1 MTNFSNISESP
12 VQFTRRNL
20 FKSAAAGAATMAT
33 AGLSVAQAAPK
44 KEGTYANN
52 GAPEALRIRN
62 DRISDENK
70 KTLMALPCK
79 YVPVAVKFY
88 AVKPENFGL
97 KYKHTDKRMS
107 LCQFVSYAQK
117 THSSFYIDKT
127 NEDCMGRTVL
137 GMVQEPPLGASGQA
151 GFDFGVFRNQDANS
165 RLYYNIPTAI
175 RDTIN
180 YVIFSPIDQ
189 CEFNPDVVVFVG
201 DTDMADIVMRA
212 TSYISGDL
220 WESKSSS
227 VLSCAWTYMYTWLS
241 GKVNHCQTGMHH
253 GMGRR
258 KVYPKGLHIVSVP
271 YQKLDTQRSTVVCLA
286 LRQMD
291 WQLISFRPNDKDQD
305 ELRRRM
311 RNWNALSK
319 QINESYSFALPENK
333 IQK

>member
-1 MTNFSNISESP
+1 MSELKGIP
-12 VQFTRRNL
+12 EATVQFSRRNL
-20 FKSAAAGAATMAT
+20 FKSAAAGAATVAAGGLTAAHAAT
-33 AGLSVAQAAPK
+33 KQ
-44 KEGTYANN
+44 GTFANN
-52 GAPEALRIRN
+52 GAPAELRIRN

-70 KTLMALPCK
+70 KTLMALPCE

-97 KYKHTDKRMS
+97 KYPKSDKRMS

-117 THSSFYIDKT
+117 TNSAFYIDKS

-151 GFDFGVFRNQDANS
+151 GFDFGVYRNQNANS

-201 DTDMADIVMRA
+201 KTDMADILMRA

-220 WESKSSS
+220 WETTCSS
-227 VLSCAWTYMYTWLS
+227 VLSCAWTYMHTWLT
-241 GKVNHCQTGMHH
+241 GKVYHTTTGMHH

-258 KVYPKGLHIVSVP
+258 KVYPKGLSLIAIP
-271 YQKLDTQRSTVVCLA
+271 YQKLDEVCLA

-311 RNWNALSK
+311 RNWNNLAK
-319 QINESYSFALPENK
+319 QINENYSFALPENK
-333 IQK
+333 K

>member
-151 GFDFGVFRNQDANS
+151 GFEFGVFRNQDANS
-165 RLYYNIPTAI
+165 RLSYNIPTAI
-175 RDTIN
+175 RDTLN
-180 YVIFSPIDQ
+180 YVVFSPIDQ
-189 CEFNPDVVVFVG
+189 CDFTPDVVVFVG

-271 YQKLDTQRSTVVCLA
+271 YQKLDEVCLA

>member
-1 MTNFSNISESP
+1 MTISNITEAP
-12 VQFTRRNL
+12 VEFTRRNL
-20 FKSAAAGAATMAT
+20 FKSAAAGAAAMAT
-33 AGLSVAQAAPK
+33 AGISVAQAAPK

-165 RLYYNIPTAI
+165 RLYYNIPVAI

-201 DTDMADIVMRA
+201 DSDMADIVMRA

-271 YQKLDTQRSTVVCLA
+271 YQKLDEVCLA

-311 RNWNALSK
+311 RNWNALAK
-319 QINESYSFALPENK
+319 QINEKYSFALPENK

>member
-12 VQFTRRNL
+12 VQVTRRNL

-165 RLYYNIPTAI
+165 RLYYNIPIAI

-201 DTDMADIVMRA
+201 DSDMADIVMRA

-271 YQKLDTQRSTVVCLA
+271 YQKLDEVCLA

-311 RNWNALSK
+311 HNWNALSK

-333 IQK
+333 VQK

>member
-165 RLYYNIPTAI
+165 RLYYNLPIAI

-271 YQKLDTQRSTVVCLA
+271 YQKLDEVCLA

>member
-165 RLYYNIPTAI
+165 RLYYNIPIAI

-201 DTDMADIVMRA
+201 DSDMADIVMRA

-271 YQKLDTQRSTVVCLA
+271 YQKLDGVCLA

-333 IQK
+333 VQK

>member
-20 FKSAAAGAATMAT
+20 FKRAAAGAATMAT

-165 RLYYNIPTAI
+165 RLYYNIPIAI

-201 DTDMADIVMRA
+201 DSDMADIVMRA

-271 YQKLDTQRSTVVCLA
+271 YQKLDEVCLA

>member
-165 RLYYNIPTAI
+165 RLYYNIPIAI

-201 DTDMADIVMRA
+201 DSDMADIVMRA

-271 YQKLDTQRSTVVCLA
+271 YQKLDEVCLA

-311 RNWNALSK
+311 RNWDALSK
-319 QINESYSFALPENK
+319 QINESYGFALPENK
-333 IQK
+333 VQK

>member
-271 YQKLDTQRSTVVCLA
+271 YQKLDEVCLS

-333 IQK
+333 VQK

>member
-20 FKSAAAGAATMAT
+20 FRSAAAGAATMAT

-165 RLYYNIPTAI
+165 RLYYNIPIAI

-201 DTDMADIVMRA
+201 DSDMADIVMRA

-271 YQKLDTQRSTVVCLA
+271 YQKLDEVCLA

-333 IQK
+333 VQK

>member
-33 AGLSVAQAAPK
+33 AGLSVAQAPPK

-165 RLYYNIPTAI
+165 RLYYNIPIAI

-201 DTDMADIVMRA
+201 DSDMADIVMRA

-271 YQKLDTQRSTVVCLA
+271 YQKLDEVCLA

-333 IQK
+333 VQK

>member
-20 FKSAAAGAATMAT
+20 FMSAAAGAATMAT

-201 DTDMADIVMRA
+201 DSDMADIVMRA

-271 YQKLDTQRSTVVCLA
+271 YQKLDEVCLA

-333 IQK
+333 VQK

>member
-1 MTNFSNISESP
+1 MTISNITEAP
-12 VQFTRRNL
+12 VEFTRRNL
-20 FKSAAAGAATMAT
+20 FKSAAAGAAAMAT
-33 AGLSVAQAAPK
+33 AGISVAQAAPK

-165 RLYYNIPTAI
+165 RLYYNIPIAI

-201 DTDMADIVMRA
+201 DSDMADIVMRA

-271 YQKLDTQRSTVVCLA
+271 YQKLDEVCLA

-311 RNWNALSK
+311 RNWNVLSK
-319 QINESYSFALPENK
+319 QINESYNFALPENK

>member
-1 MTNFSNISESP
+1 MTISNITEAP
-12 VQFTRRNL
+12 VEFTRRNL
-20 FKSAAAGAATMAT
+20 FKSAAAGAAAMAT
-33 AGLSVAQAAPK
+33 AGISVAQAAPK

-151 GFDFGVFRNQDANS
+151 GFDFGVFRNQNANS
-165 RLYYNIPTAI
+165 RLYYNIPVAI

-201 DTDMADIVMRA
+201 DSDMADIVMRA

-271 YQKLDTQRSTVVCLA
+271 YQKLDEVCLA

-311 RNWNALSK
+311 RNWNALAK
-319 QINESYSFALPENK
+319 QINEKYSFALPENK

>member
-107 LCQFVSYAQK
+107 LCQFVNYAQK

-165 RLYYNIPTAI
+165 RLYYNIPIAI

-201 DTDMADIVMRA
+201 DSDMADIVMRA

-271 YQKLDTQRSTVVCLA
+271 YQKLDEVCLA

-333 IQK
+333 VQK

>member
-44 KEGTYANN
+44 KGHLANN

-165 RLYYNIPTAI
+165 RLYYNIPIAI

-271 YQKLDTQRSTVVCLA
+271 YQKLDEVCLA

>member
-165 RLYYNIPTAI
+165 RLYYNIPIAI

-189 CEFNPDVVVFVG
+189 CEVNPDVVVFVG
-201 DTDMADIVMRA
+201 DSDMADIVMRA

-271 YQKLDTQRSTVVCLA
+271 YQKLDEVCLA

>member
-44 KEGTYANN
+44 KEGSYANN

-165 RLYYNIPTAI
+165 RLYYNIPIAI

-201 DTDMADIVMRA
+201 DSDMADIVMRA

-271 YQKLDTQRSTVVCLA
+271 YQKLDEVCLA

>member
-165 RLYYNIPTAI
+165 RLYYNIPIAI

-189 CEFNPDVVVFVG
+189 CEFNP
-201 DTDMADIVMRA
+201 DIVMRA

-271 YQKLDTQRSTVVCLA
+271 YQKLDEVCLA

-333 IQK
+333 VQK

>member
-271 YQKLDTQRSTVVCLA
+271 YQKLDEVCLA

-333 IQK
+333 IQN

>member
-151 GFDFGVFRNQDANS
+151 GFDFGEFRNQDAHS
-165 RLYYNIPTAI
+165 RLYYNIPIAI

-201 DTDMADIVMRA
+201 DSDMADIVMRA

-271 YQKLDTQRSTVVCLA
+271 YQKLDEVCLA

-333 IQK
+333 VQK

>member
-20 FKSAAAGAATMAT
+20 FKSAAATATMAT

-271 YQKLDTQRSTVVCLA
+271 YQKLDEVCLA

>member
-165 RLYYNIPTAI
+165 RLYYNIPIAI

-201 DTDMADIVMRA
+201 DSDMADIVMRA

-271 YQKLDTQRSTVVCLA
+271 YQKLDEVCLA
-286 LRQMD
+286 LR
-291 WQLISFRPNDKDQD
+291 
-305 ELRRRM
+305 
-311 RNWNALSK
+311 
-319 QINESYSFALPENK
+319 
-333 IQK
+333 

>member
-151 GFDFGVFRNQDANS
+151 GFDFGVFRNQDANP
-165 RLYYNIPTAI
+165 RLYYNIPIAI

-271 YQKLDTQRSTVVCLA
+271 YQKLDEVCLA

>member
-1 MTNFSNISESP
+1 MTISNITEAP
-12 VQFTRRNL
+12 VEFTRRNL
-20 FKSAAAGAATMAT
+20 FKSAAAGAAAMAT
-33 AGLSVAQAAPK
+33 AGISVAQAAPK

-165 RLYYNIPTAI
+165 RLYYNIPVAI

-201 DTDMADIVMRA
+201 DSDMADIVMRA

-271 YQKLDTQRSTVVCLA
+271 YQKLDEVCLA

-311 RNWNALSK
+311 RNWNVLSK

>member
-165 RLYYNIPTAI
+165 RLYYNIPIAI

-201 DTDMADIVMRA
+201 DSDMADIVMRA
-212 TSYISGDL
+212 TSYISGKARAPAFCPVPGPTCIPGCPARL
-220 WESKSSS
+220 TIARPACTTAWAAARSTRRVSISFPFPIRNSTKFASPCVRWIGSSSASVRTTRTRTNCAVVCATGMLCPSRSTKATASLCLKTRSKSNPS
-227 VLSCAWTYMYTWLS
+227 
-241 GKVNHCQTGMHH
+241 
-253 GMGRR
+253 
-258 KVYPKGLHIVSVP
+258 
-271 YQKLDTQRSTVVCLA
+271 D
-286 LRQMD
+286 
-291 WQLISFRPNDKDQD
+291 
-305 ELRRRM
+305 
-311 RNWNALSK
+311 
-319 QINESYSFALPENK
+319 
-333 IQK
+333 

>member
-20 FKSAAAGAATMAT
+20 VKSAAAGAATMAT

-165 RLYYNIPTAI
+165 RLYYNIPIAI

-201 DTDMADIVMRA
+201 DSDMADIVMRA

-271 YQKLDTQRSTVVCLA
+271 YQKLDEVCLA

-333 IQK
+333 VQK

>member
-117 THSSFYIDKT
+117 THSPFYIDKT

-271 YQKLDTQRSTVVCLA
+271 YQKLDEVCLA

>member
-165 RLYYNIPTAI
+165 RLYYNIPIAI

-189 CEFNPDVVVFVG
+189 GEFNPDVVVFVG
-201 DTDMADIVMRA
+201 DSDMADIVMRA

-271 YQKLDTQRSTVVCLA
+271 YQKLDEVCLA

-333 IQK
+333 VQK

>member
-165 RLYYNIPTAI
+165 RLYYNIPIAI

-201 DTDMADIVMRA
+201 DSDMADIVMRA

-271 YQKLDTQRSTVVCLA
+271 YQKLDEVCLA

-319 QINESYSFALPENK
+319 QINESYNFALPENK
-333 IQK
+333 VQK

>member
-1 MTNFSNISESP
+1 MDDFTNTTEAP

-20 FKSAAAGAATMAT
+20 FKSAAAASATMAT
-33 AGLSVAQAAPK
+33 AGLSVAQAAAPA
-44 KEGTYANN
+44 EGTFANN
-52 GAPEALRIRN
+52 GAPKALRVRN
-62 DRISDENK
+62 DKLSEEDK

-97 KYKHTDKRMS
+97 KYPHTDKRMS

-117 THSSFYIDKT
+117 THTAFYIDKS

-151 GFDFGVFRNQDANS
+151 GFDFGVFRNQNANS
-165 RLYYNIPTAI
+165 RLYYNIPIAI

-180 YVIFSPIDQ
+180 YVIFAPVDL

-201 DTDMADIVMRA
+201 DTDMADIVLRA

-227 VLSCAWTYMYTWLS
+227 VLSCAWTYMYPWLT
-241 GKVNHCQTGMHH
+241 GKVNHCSTGMHH

-258 KVYPKGLHIVSVP
+258 KVYPKGLHIVAVP
-271 YQKLDTQRSTVVCLA
+271 YQKLNEVCLA

-291 WQLISFRPNDKDQD
+291 WQLISFRMNDKDQD

-311 RNWNALSK
+311 RNWNTLAK
-319 QINESYSFALPENK
+319 QINENYSFALPENK
-333 IQK
+333 K

>member
-151 GFDFGVFRNQDANS
+151 GFDIGVFRNQDANS

-271 YQKLDTQRSTVVCLA
+271 YQKLDEVCLA

>member
-271 YQKLDTQRSTVVCLA
+271 YQKLDEVCLA

-311 RNWNALSK
+311 RNWNALSM
-319 QINESYSFALPENK
+319 QINENYSFALPENK

>member
-165 RLYYNIPTAI
+165 RLYYNIPIAI

-201 DTDMADIVMRA
+201 DSDMAGIVMRA

-271 YQKLDTQRSTVVCLA
+271 YQKLDEVCLA

>member
-271 YQKLDTQRSTVVCLA
+271 YQKLDEVCLA

>member
-165 RLYYNIPTAI
+165 RLYYNIPIAI

-271 YQKLDTQRSTVVCLA
+271 YQKLDEVCLA

-311 RNWNALSK
+311 RTWNALSK